1 MFRWKPKLERF
12 LMPKYFLPKY
22 HGPPRISKNVTTPIG
37 QDRLTEI
44 LSELKL
50 SAVQIK
56 DWVIVHRPWF
66 DMSINSEPY
75 VGLQLYLNTTS
86 LRYIVRVWGR
96 THSKGRYLN
105 DVHKA
110 GTCPHILYRM
120 EVHPPP
126 CALLCVLFCYPIPTL
141 MV

>member
-1 MFRWKPKLERF
+1 MFEWNPKLKTF
-12 LMPKYFLPKY
+12 LMPKYFLLK
-22 HGPPRISKNVTTPIG
+22 HHRPPRISKNAITSIG
-37 QDRLTEI
+37 QDRLTEM

-96 THSKGRYLN
+96 THSKGQSLN
-105 DVHKA
+105 DLISNIPYPSSNFTQPA
-110 GTCPHILYRM
+110 SL
-120 EVHPPP
+120 EVHPDPH
-126 CALLCVLFCYPIPTL
+126 CFRLSAFL
-141 MV
+141 

>member
-1 MFRWKPKLERF
+1 MKWSIEPFFKPE
-12 LMPKYFLPKY
+12 LMPKYFLPKFQR
-22 HGPPRISKNVTTPIG
+22 PPRITKNLINSIS

-50 SAVQIK
+50 SAVRIK
-56 DWVIVHRPWF
+56 DWMIVHRPWF

-96 THSKGRYLN
+96 THSKGRCLN
-105 DVHKA
+105 DVNKA
-110 GTCPHILYRM
+110 
-120 EVHPPP
+120 
-126 CALLCVLFCYPIPTL
+126 
-141 MV
+141 